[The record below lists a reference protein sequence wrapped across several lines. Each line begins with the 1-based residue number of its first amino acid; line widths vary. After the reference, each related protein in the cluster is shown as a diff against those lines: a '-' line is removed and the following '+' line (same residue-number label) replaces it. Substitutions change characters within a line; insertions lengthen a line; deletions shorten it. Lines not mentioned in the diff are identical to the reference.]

1 MGDILK
7 FTGNTLVDIT
17 ADELLDAAKT
27 WNMTKCIVVGVDEDD
42 ELCFGGSTS
51 DVPMI
56 NWLLDLAKQQLL
68 NDDEFDGQ
76 RIQE

>member
-7 FTGNTLVDIT
+7 FTGDTILDIP

-27 WNMTKCIVVGVDEDD
+27 WGMVKCVVVGFNEDN

-56 NWLLDLAKQQLL
+56 NWLLDLAKQQIL
-68 NDDEFDGQ
+68 NEDEFDGQ